1 VSQQKHIILN
11 SLMRLSSAQRS
22 ITVSI
27 FLLVLPAPLCLSQ
40 NRIETDFSGRVSK
53 ARLLQ
58 QVQDLVSF
66 GPRTGGTPSGDK
78 ATAYVVRKFKEAGF
92 DPTVQKDPPRL
103 TSILKRWSL
112 KVTEPSTM
120 SRLIKHEWV
129 GAYSPSVPD
138 TESELIYAR
147 DPEKLTKTETKGK
160 ALLIDNPLSRH
171 EYQSLAENGATCLLL
186 ASPELDGAYSDWAMI
201 SDLPTSSKNPIPL
214 FNLSTNN
221 ARALRAALKDSETVV
236 IGYST
241 VTSVDSARPRTVI
254 ATLEGESQKYYL
266 LCAHGDSDS
275 GGPGADDNASGVSGV
290 LEAARVLKEMVASHR
305 LPKPK
310 YSIRFVI
317 WGTEIFST
325 EHYIQLNKDSLKNI
339 RAVLNFD
346 EIGTGAT
353 RNCLYFESNDVK
365 YNDTLLRTLER
376 IGETYVG
383 KKGYWS
389 EATTNPS
396 QGGTDSYVFF
406 PGSLRRLKAP
416 DVKIPSATIYT
427 GAWNELKPLPQTPG
441 WNSKAWKGPR
451 DTVYID
457 YSAYYHSSLD
467 VPERTT
473 EREPF
478 NMIGAVKAVGI
489 ALLRLAW

>member
-1 VSQQKHIILN
+1 MMPSIFK
-11 SLMRLSSAQRS
+11 SLMRLSSPQRR
-22 ITVSI
+22 IVLPV
-27 FLLVLPAPLCLSQ
+27 FLLFLPAALCLSQ
-40 NRIETDFSGRVSK
+40 NRFEGDFSGRVSK

-58 QVQDLVSF
+58 QVRELVAF

-78 ATAYVVRKFKEAGF
+78 ATAYVVRKFKEAGYK
-92 DPTVQKDPPRL
+92 PLVQKDPPRL
-103 TSILKRWSL
+103 AFNLKRWSL
-112 KVTEPSTM
+112 NVKEPATM
-120 SRLIKHEWV
+120 RRLIRNEWV
-129 GAYSPSVPD
+129 GAYSPSVAD
-138 TESELIYAR
+138 TASELIYAR
-147 DPEKLTKTETKGK
+147 DPEKLTKAETNGN
-160 ALLIDNPLSRH
+160 ALLIDNPVSRR
-171 EYQSLAENGATCLLL
+171 EYQTLAENGATCLLL
-186 ASPELDGAYSDWAMI
+186 ASPELEGAYSDWAMI

-214 FNLSTNN
+214 FNLSVNN
-221 ARALRAALKDSETVV
+221 ARALRAALKDSQTVV

-241 VTSVDSARPRTVI
+241 ATSVDSARPRTVI
-254 ATLEGESQKYYL
+254 ATLEGESEKYYL
-266 LCAHGDSDS
+266 VCAHGDSDS
-275 GGPGADDNASGVSGV
+275 GGPGADDNASGVSGL
-290 LEAARVLKEMVASHR
+290 LEAARVLKEMVASHK

-310 YSIRFVI
+310 FSIRFII

-339 RAVLNFD
+339 QAVLNFD

-365 YNDTLLRTLER
+365 YNETLLRTLER
-376 IGETYVG
+376 IGETYAG

-406 PGSLRRLKAP
+406 PSSLRRLKVP
-416 DVKIPSATIYT
+416 DLKIPSVTIYT

-467 VPERTT
+467 VPDRTT

-478 NMIGAVKAVGI
+478 NMVGAVKAVGI

>member
-1 VSQQKHIILN
+1 MPTIPN
-11 SLMRLSSAQRS
+11 SLMRLNSPRRA
-22 ITVSI
+22 IAIPV
-27 FLLVLPAPLCLSQ
+27 FLLLLPVAFCLPQ
-40 NRIETDFSGRVSK
+40 NRLESNFSGRVSK
-53 ARLLQ
+53 TRLLQ
-58 QVQDLVSF
+58 QVKDLVAF
-66 GPRTGGTPSGDK
+66 GPRTGGTSSGEK
-78 ATAYVVRKFKEAGF
+78 AAAYVARKFKEAGF
-92 DPTVQKDPPRL
+92 KPAIQKDPPRL
-103 TSILKRWSL
+103 AFTLKRWSL
-112 KVTEPSTM
+112 KVNEPASM
-120 SRLIKHEWV
+120 RRLIRHAWV

-138 TESELIYAR
+138 TTSELIYAR
-147 DPEKLTKTETKGK
+147 DPENLSRAEVKGK
-160 ALLIDNPLSRH
+160 ALLIDNTVSRRV
-171 EYQSLAENGATCLLL
+171 YQSLAEDGATCLLL
-186 ASPELDGAYSDWAMI
+186 ASPELEGAYSDWAMI

-214 FNLSTNN
+214 FNLSISN
-221 ARALRAALKDSETVV
+221 ARALRSALKDSQTV
-236 IGYST
+236 IIDYST
-241 VTSVDSARPRTVI
+241 VTSVDSARPKTVI
-254 ATLEGESQKYYL
+254 ATLQGESEKYYL

-290 LEAARVLKEMVASHR
+290 LEVSRVLKDMVASHR

-310 YSIRFVI
+310 YSIRFII
-317 WGTEIFST
+317 WGTEMFST
-325 EHYIQLNKDSLKNI
+325 EHYVRINRDSLQDLL
-339 RAVLNFD
+339 AVLNFD

-376 IGETYVG
+376 IGETYAG
-383 KKGYWS
+383 KKGYWT

-406 PGSLRRLKAP
+406 PSSLRRLKVP
-416 DVKIPSATIYT
+416 DLKIPSVTIYT

-441 WNSKAWKGPR
+441 WSSKAWKGPR

-467 VPERTT
+467 VPARTT

>member
-1 VSQQKHIILN
+1 MHTILT
-11 SLMRLSSAQRS
+11 SLMQLSSPRRRFGLP
-22 ITVSI
+22 V
-27 FLLVLPAPLCLSQ
+27 FLLFLPAALCLSQ
-40 NRIETDFSGRVSK
+40 NRIEGDLSGRVSK
-53 ARLLQ
+53 ARLLR
-58 QVQDLVSF
+58 QVQELVAF
-66 GPRTGGTPSGDK
+66 APRTGGTPSGDK
-78 ATAYVVRKFKEAGF
+78 ATAYVVRKFKETGYR
-92 DPTVQKDPPRL
+92 PLVQKDPPRL
-103 TSILKRWSL
+103 AFNLKRWNL
-112 KVTEPSTM
+112 KVKEPAAM
-120 SRLIKHEWV
+120 RRLIRHEWV

-138 TESELIYAR
+138 AVSELIYTR
-147 DPEKLTKTETKGK
+147 HPELLIKAETNGK
-160 ALLIDNPLSRH
+160 ALLIDNPASRRV
-171 EYQSLAENGATCLLL
+171 YQALAENGVACLLL

-214 FNLSTNN
+214 FNISVNN
-221 ARALRAALKDSETVV
+221 ARALRTALKDSQTVV

-241 VTSVDSARPRTVI
+241 VTSVDSGRPRTVI
-254 ATLEGESQKYYL
+254 ATLEGESEKYYL
-266 LCAHGDSDS
+266 VCAHGDSDS

-290 LEAARVLKEMVASHR
+290 LEVARVLREMVASHI

-310 YSIRFVI
+310 FSVKFIV

-339 RAVLNFD
+339 QAVLNFD
-346 EIGTGAT
+346 GIGTSAT

-376 IGETYVG
+376 IGETYAG

-406 PGSLRRLKAP
+406 PSSLRRLKAP
-416 DVKIPSATIYT
+416 DLEIPSVTIYT
-427 GAWNELKPLPQTPG
+427 SAWNELKPLPQTPG

-478 NMIGAVKAVGI
+478 NMVGAVKAVGI

>member
-1 VSQQKHIILN
+1 MQ
-11 SLMRLSSAQRS
+11 LSSPRRRIAAP
-22 ITVSI
+22 I
-27 FLLVLPAPLCLSQ
+27 FLLVLPAALCLSQ
-40 NRIETDFSGRVSK
+40 NRIESDFSGRVSK
-53 ARLLQ
+53 SRLLR
-58 QVQDLVSF
+58 QVQDLVAF
-66 GPRTGGTPSGDK
+66 GPRTGGTSSGEK
-78 ATAYVVRKFKEAGF
+78 AMAYVVRQFKDAGF
-92 DPTVQKDPPRL
+92 KPVVQRDPPRL
-103 TSILKRWSL
+103 AFSLKRWSL
-112 KVTEPSTM
+112 KVKEPVALR
-120 SRLIKHEWV
+120 RLIKHDWV

-147 DPEKLTKTETKGK
+147 DPENLSKAEAGGK
-160 ALLIDNPLSRH
+160 ALLIDNPVSRRV
-171 EYQSLAENGATCLLL
+171 YNALAEVGASCLLL
-186 ASPELDGAYSDWAMI
+186 ASPELEGAYSDWAMI

-214 FNLSTNN
+214 FNLSVNN
-221 ARALRAALKDSETVV
+221 ARTLRTALKDSQTIV
-236 IGYST
+236 IRYST

-254 ATLEGESQKYYL
+254 ATLEGESSKYYL
-266 LCAHGDSDS
+266 VCAHGDSDS

-290 LEAARVLKEMVASHR
+290 LEAARVLKEMVATRR

-310 YSIRFVI
+310 FSIRFVV

-325 EHYIQLNKDSLKNI
+325 ENYIQLNKESLKDI
-339 RAVLNFD
+339 QAVLNFD
-346 EIGTGAT
+346 EIGTGAS

-376 IGETYVG
+376 VGETYAG

-406 PGSLRRLKAP
+406 PASLRRLKVP
-416 DVKIPSATIYT
+416 DQKIPSVTIYT
-427 GAWNELKPLPQTPG
+427 GAWNELKSLPQTPG
-441 WNSKAWKGPR
+441 WSSKAWKGPR

-478 NMIGAVKAVGI
+478 NMIGAVKAAGI